1 MSVGD
6 IATAPEPPPLDAVQP
21 RPLEAWERPLDQ
33 TSSWP
38 VGRLASWSLMLLLVA
53 GLYAPSV
60 AGETPGIDWVLLLT
74 AALLGAIGARALFEA
89 LGFATDARGRL
100 GHAVAAVPPALLATG
115 LMIAAGTID
124 HRGRL
129 PLMGVFTVGCST
141 VTLATAG
148 IFRGLEMR
156 RRRGFRR
163 VYFAGSADRL
173 AEFRRELIRHDD
185 RVLVGVT
192 SPIPGPESFEL
203 RSLVTRA
210 CTADATVL
218 VLDDETLAVLGPA
231 GLGSE
236 SAAPDVRICGLIAYY
251 EQEFKKVP
259 LAATSQAVAVPNS
272 RTASR
277 PTYVA
282 VRRGVEVCIAVVLLI
297 LTAPLTALA
306 AAAVKLTSRGPV
318 LYRQRRVGKGGVPF
332 TLLKLR
338 TMTHRGEADTNGD
351 GSAAWA
357 PTEAHRLTPAGRQ
370 LRRFRIDELPQLWN
384 VLRGD
389 LALIGPRPEQV
400 RIVERLAR
408 ELPQYDAR
416 HCIRPGMT
424 GWAQVTLGYG
434 ASTEAA
440 RAKLQ
445 RDLYYIKHSS
455 LRLDALI
462 VWLTLKAV
470 LAGRG

>member
-1 MSVGD
+1 
-6 IATAPEPPPLDAVQP
+6 
-21 RPLEAWERPLDQ
+21 
-33 TSSWP
+33 
-38 VGRLASWSLMLLLVA
+38 
-53 GLYAPSV
+53 
-60 AGETPGIDWVLLLT
+60 
-74 AALLGAIGARALFEA
+74 
-89 LGFATDARGRL
+89 
-100 GHAVAAVPPALLATG
+100 
-115 LMIAAGTID
+115 
-124 HRGRL
+124 
-129 PLMGVFTVGCST
+129 
-141 VTLATAG
+141 
-148 IFRGLEMR
+148 MR

-173 AEFRRELIRHDD
+173 AELRRELIRHDD

-192 SPIPGPESFEL
+192 SPIPGPGSLEL
-203 RSLVTRA
+203 HSLVNSA

-231 GLGSE
+231 GIGSD
-236 SAAPDVRICGLIAYY
+236 SRGPRVRICGLIAYY

-259 LAATSQAVAVPNS
+259 LAATSQAVAMPSS

-318 LYRQRRVGKGGVPF
+318 LYRQRRIGKDGVPF

-338 TMTHRGEADTNGD
+338 TMTDRDEADTSGD

-357 PTEAHRLTPAGRQ
+357 PTEAHRVTPVGRQ
-370 LRRFRIDELPQLWN
+370 LRRFRVDELPQLWN
-384 VLRGD
+384 VLRGE

-400 RIVERLAR
+400 PIVERLAR
-408 ELPQYDAR
+408 ELPHYDVR

-445 RDLYYIKHSS
+445 RDLYYMKHSS